1 MAKKETIIALSDIKC
16 EEIVNEIKEA
26 TSIIVKFTTV
36 LSNHLEYK
44 PLQEAQIFIV
54 RSETNSYEDDGNTK
68 TPGYEYEV
76 YWCFPYINVDEEVDI
91 YRLTSFE
98 SYMWP
103 HTLLFFKLSLTER
116 IKDNSLRDGHH
127 FHLFVTEEAK
137 KETKI
142 LQIAWYND
150 NHKLS
155 NMLDSENLQQCT
167 DRINETYRR
176 IVLKQEFLEEL
187 CEIEEVDDVEEYI
200 NKNCKL

>member
-1 MAKKETIIALSDIKC
+1 M
-16 EEIVNEIKEA
+16 
-26 TSIIVKFTTV
+26 
-36 LSNHLEYK
+36 
-44 PLQEAQIFIV
+44 
-54 RSETNSYEDDGNTK
+54 
-68 TPGYEYEV
+68 
-76 YWCFPYINVDEEVDI
+76 
-91 YRLTSFE
+91 
-98 SYMWP
+98 
-103 HTLLFFKLSLTER
+103 
-116 IKDNSLRDGHH
+116 RDGHH

-155 NMLDSENLQQCT
+155 NMLNSENLQQCA

-187 CEIEEVDDVEEYI
+187 CEIEEVNDVEEYI